1 MQQELHNSGCVC
13 WRQHAGSELM
23 GVRGCTVINNIYSG
37 DSPCL
42 LCTQPPL
49 ALQESQVPPKG
60 QKRCR
65 QKEREIHIRGKDSLF
80 IIFGQS
86 HSSSSADH
94 TNYWSV
100 HCETFI
106 VNLVHCTCQI
116 LHLVSI
122 CHMKCTHGKYSTD

>member
-1 MQQELHNSGCVC
+1 MNFQKLNSTHLAKSFSKDTVLQQKLDNSGCVC

-23 GVRGCTVINNIYSG
+23 GVKGCMVINNIYSG

-49 ALQESQVPPKG
+49 ALRESQFLPDG

-65 QKEREIHIRGKDSLF
+65 QKEREMNIRGNGSLF

-86 HSSSSADH
+86 HSASSTDN

-100 HCETFI
+100 HCE
-106 VNLVHCTCQI
+106 H
-116 LHLVSI
+116 S
-122 CHMKCTHGKYSTD
+122 